1 MAPAA
6 ASGVREAIGSDTIR
20 APIDGHIRLYRLR
33 YDRMTV
39 HGSDLTGRAR
49 IRDSA
54 LELFANRGVNATS
67 IRDVAKAAGVSAGT
81 VQHHFPSKDALCA
94 GVNQYVAKV
103 TTDAFADFSGDESDS
118 VAITEDLGHRITG
131 LVRDSPN
138 VLRYVARSVADGD
151 ESALVAF
158 DGFVGIA
165 SALQQRS
172 QNEGVLHDDLDLVW
186 SALNVV
192 VLNLATVLF
201 ERAVSRHLPAPF
213 SSPDSLERWRRADTD
228 LFRRAFYR
236 DDTVATAQPRRAI
249 PKENR

>member
-1 MAPAA
+1 MYGLPY
-6 ASGVREAIGSDTIR
+6 SRMRTNGSDRT
-20 APIDGHIRLYRLR
+20 
-33 YDRMTV
+33 T
-39 HGSDLTGRAR
+39 RAR

-54 LELFANRGVNATS
+54 LELFAARGVRATS
-67 IRDVAKAAGVSAGT
+67 IRDVAQSAGVSAGT

-94 GVNQYVAKV
+94 GVNQYVAGR
-103 TTDAFADFSGDESDS
+103 TADAFADLSGDDSDP
-118 VAITEDLGHRITG
+118 VTITEELGRRITG
-131 LVRDSPN
+131 LVRDSPD

-151 ESALVAF
+151 DAALDAF
-158 DGFVGIA
+158 DGFVGMA

-172 QNEGVLHDDLDLVW
+172 DNEGVLHDDLDRVW

-213 SSPDSLERWRRADTD
+213 FSPDSLERWRRADTD

-236 DDTVATAQPRRAI
+236 DSDADSARPRRSIARKN
-249 PKENR
+249 P